1 MTVLSSTGDRRGTIQ
16 SVDRA
21 ARILRA
27 LGSSPRLGVTEISDR
42 LGIAKATVHGLLRAL
57 EGQELVEQDADSGK
71 YRLGP
76 AMLQLGNSF
85 LDNHE
90 LRARSLMWAGSLAT
104 RVGEAVRVGVMNGA
118 TVLIVHHVFRPDNSV
133 QILEVGASIPWHAC
147 ALGKAVVAFGPPSR
161 RNALLGG
168 ELSRLTGRTLTEPSA
183 LRTEL
188 EDVATLGVAVEDQE
202 AVVGEAEIASP
213 VFDHRGDPVGAIG
226 VVGPVERLLPD
237 GPSPALMAAV
247 REASLGL
254 SRDMGAG
261 RFAARG

>member
-1 MTVLSSTGDRRGTIQ
+1 VTRLSAAGDRRGTIQ

-21 ARILRA
+21 ARILKE
-27 LGSSPRLGVTEISDR
+27 LGNSPRLGVTEISDR
-42 LGIAKATVHGLLRAL
+42 LGIAKATVHGLLRTL
-57 EGQELVEQDADSGK
+57 GQQELVEQESESGK
-71 YRLGP
+71 YRLGA

-85 LDNHE
+85 LDSHE
-90 LRARSLMWAGSLAT
+90 LRARSLMWAGSLAI
-104 RVGEAVRVGVMNGA
+104 RVGEAVRVGVMNGE

-147 ALGKAVVAFGPPSR
+147 ALGKAVVAFVPSAR
-161 RNALLGG
+161 RNALLSAG
-168 ELSRLTGRTLTEPSA
+168 LSPLTGRTLTEPSI
-183 LRTEL
+183 LRSEL
-188 EDVATLGVAVEDQE
+188 EAISTLGVAVEDQE

-213 VFDHRGDPVGAIG
+213 VFDHRGDPAGAIG

-237 GPSPALMAAV
+237 GPAPALIAAV
-247 REASLGL
+247 REAGRGL

>member
-1 MTVLSSTGDRRGTIQ
+1 VTRLSAAGDRRGTIQ

-21 ARILRA
+21 ARILMA
-27 LGSSPRLGVTEISDR
+27 LGESPRLGVTEISDR

-57 EGQELVEQDADSGK
+57 EQRELIEQEPDSGK
-71 YRLGP
+71 YRLG
-76 AMLQLGNSF
+76 AATLQLGNSF

-104 RVGEAVRVGVMNGA
+104 RVGEAVRVGVMNGE

-147 ALGKAVVAFGPPSR
+147 ALGKAVVAFVSPAR
-161 RNALLGG
+161 RTRLLTAD
-168 ELSRLTGRTLTEPSA
+168 LSPLTGRTMTEPSLIRAA
-183 LRTEL
+183 LE
-188 EDVATLGVAVEDQE
+188 EISTLGVAVEDQE

-213 VFDHRGDPVGAIG
+213 VFDHRGDPAGAIG

-237 GPSPALMAAV
+237 GPAPALIAAV
-247 REASLGL
+247 REAGRGL

-261 RFAARG
+261 RLAARG

>member
-1 MTVLSSTGDRRGTIQ
+1 MTAFSAAGDRRGTIQ

-21 ARILRA
+21 ARILLT
-27 LGSSPRLGVTEISDR
+27 LGNSPRLGVTEISER
-42 LGIAKATVHGLLRAL
+42 LGIAKTTVHGLLRTL
-57 EGQELVEQDADSGK
+57 EQRELIEQEPQSGK
-71 YRLGP
+71 YRLGA

-90 LRARSLMWAGSLAT
+90 LRARSLMWAGSLAM
-104 RVGEAVRVGVMNGA
+104 RVGEAVRVGVMNGN

-147 ALGKAVVAFGPPSR
+147 ALGKAVVAFVSPAR
-161 RNALLGG
+161 RTALLGAD
-168 ELSRLTGRTLTEPSA
+168 LSPLTGRTMTEPSL
-183 LRTEL
+183 LRTTL
-188 EDVATLGVAVEDQE
+188 EEVSALGIAVEDQE

-213 VFDHRGDPVGAIG
+213 VFDHRGQPAGAIG

-237 GPSPALMAAV
+237 GPAPALVAAV
-247 REASLGL
+247 KEAGRGL

>member
-1 MTVLSSTGDRRGTIQ
+1 MLSAAGDRRGTIQ

-21 ARILRA
+21 ARILKA
-27 LGSSPRLGVTEISDR
+27 LGDSPRLGVTEISDR
-42 LGIAKATVHGLLRAL
+42 LGIAKATVHGLLRTL
-57 EGQELVEQDADSGK
+57 EQQELIEQEPDSGK
-71 YRLGP
+71 YRLGA

-104 RVGEAVRVGVMNGA
+104 RVGEAVRVGVMNGE
-118 TVLIVHHVFRPDNSV
+118 TVLIVHHVFRPDNSL

-147 ALGKAVVAFGPPSR
+147 ALGKAVVAFMAPAR
-161 RNALLGG
+161 RTALLGG
-168 ELSRLTGRTLTEPSA
+168 DLKPLTGRTMTEPSLLRAA
-183 LRTEL
+183 LEG
-188 EDVATLGVAVEDQE
+188 VATLGVAVEDQE

-213 VFDHRGDPVGAIG
+213 VFDHRGDPAGAIG
-226 VVGPVERLLPD
+226 VVGPVERLMPEGL
-237 GPSPALMAAV
+237 ALALISAV
-247 REASLGL
+247 KEAGRGL

>member
-1 MTVLSSTGDRRGTIQ
+1 MVALSAAGDRRGTIQ

-21 ARILRA
+21 ARILMA
-27 LGSSPRLGVTEISDR
+27 LGNSPRLGVTEISER
-42 LGIAKATVHGLLRAL
+42 LGIAKATVHGLLRTL
-57 EGQELVEQDADSGK
+57 EEQEPHSGK
-71 YRLGP
+71 YRLGA

-90 LRARSLMWAGSLAT
+90 LRARSLMWAGSLAM
-104 RVGEAVRVGVMNGA
+104 RVGEAVRVGVMNGN

-147 ALGKAVVAFGPPSR
+147 ALGKAVVAFVSPAR
-161 RNALLGG
+161 RTALLGAD
-168 ELSRLTGRTLTEPSA
+168 LSPLTGRTMTEPSL
-183 LRTEL
+183 LR
-188 EDVATLGVAVEDQE
+188 ATLEGVSTLGIAVEDQE

-213 VFDHRGDPVGAIG
+213 VFDHRGQPAGAIG

-237 GPSPALMAAV
+237 GPAPALVAAV
-247 REASLGL
+247 KEAGRGL